1 VSVPLTKAAFTAA
14 VTTGMDL
21 DAPITIEFSTPMDAE
36 SVAASLAVDPPAAVR
51 LEWDAGNRSVTIH
64 PARAWSPDTYHRVT
78 VEPGALAQTGRPL
91 ARAAQA
97 VFLTRAATDGA
108 IAPAR
113 LAGRRAAVSSP
124 FTITFERPVE
134 VESVLASFRIV
145 PAIEGRLE
153 AAGGLA
159 AGTAFTF
166 VPTELMAPNTTYVLT
181 VGGAR
186 TADGELLQP
195 LRFSI
200 KTAKAPTVVRFR
212 PRNATG
218 DVPRAAAI
226 SVRFTE
232 PMNRASTRGA
242 FHVEIAGKAVAGKI
256 RFAEKDEVLVFEPA
270 AALPYD
276 KKVVMT
282 VDATAT
288 SAAGTPLARDARGTF
303 RTAEKPKRRTVAAA
317 PRSSSGGGAT
327 ASGNW
332 GAVEVYYLRL
342 MNCTRTGGWVTS
354 SGSCKSPGGRNVA
367 PLSLSTAISNKVA
380 RPYAKLLAR
389 RGECTHFIG
398 GNPGDRLRRAGF
410 TSYRW
415 AENLGCRSGNPK
427 SAVLGSHLYFQ
438 SEKSYNG
445 GHYVNM
451 MSSKYDRAGIG
462 VWVSGGRV
470 RLVVDFYHP

>member
-1 VSVPLTKAAFTAA
+1 
-14 VTTGMDL
+14 MDL

-51 LEWDAGNRSVTIH
+51 LEWNAGHRTVTIH

-91 ARAAQA
+91 ARPAQA

-108 IAPAR
+108 IAPAK
-113 LAGRRAAVSSP
+113 LANRRAAVASP

-134 VESVLASFRIV
+134 VDSVLTSFRIE
-145 PAIEGRLE
+145 PAVEGRLE
-153 AAGGLA
+153 AVGGLA

-166 VPTELMAPNTTYVLT
+166 VPTELMAPNATYVLT
-181 VGGAR
+181 VGSAR

-195 LRFSI
+195 LRYSI
-200 KTAKAPTVVRFR
+200 KTAKAPSVVRFR
-212 PRNATG
+212 PRDATG
-218 DVPRAAAI
+218 DVPRGAAI

-232 PMNRASTRGA
+232 PMNKGSTRRA
-242 FHVEIAGKAVAGKI
+242 FHVEIAGKPVAGKI

-276 KKVVMT
+276 KKIVVT

-303 RTAEKPKRRTVAAA
+303 RTVEKPKPRKTVASA

-367 PLSLSTAISNKVA
+367 PLSLSSGISNKVA
-380 RPYAKLLAR
+380 RPYAKLLAT
-389 RGECTHFIG
+389 RGQCSHFIG